1 MKISFIKLP
10 DTDGTIQ
17 VSFDGGVTFSDYSI
31 PVIRENGI
39 PLNDDQDYSKIQI
52 KGSASILT
60 NLEVV
65 KNINFENKLMFTLT
79 SEASFGSGDYGYH
92 LSKEEADILNEILNG
107 RALLFVTPTDNYWVN
122 FNYDNQ
128 GWSSWDWENGVY
140 GLGYTHLTD
149 EILNN
154 SKIYIADNYDNSN
167 QVELPITFK
176 FTGAR
181 ATEE

>member
-10 DTDGTIQ
+10 NTDGTIQ

-39 PLNDDQDYSKIQI
+39 PLDDDQDYSKIQI
-52 KGSASILT
+52 KGSASVFT
-60 NLEVV
+60 NLEVL
-65 KNINFENKLMFTLT
+65 KNINFENKLVFTLT

-107 RALLFVTPTDNYWVN
+107 RHLIFATNSDNYVVSL
-122 FNYDNQ
+122 NYNQ
-128 GWSSWDWENGVY
+128 GWNMWDLDNGAY
-140 GLGYTHLTD
+140 GLGYCHLTD

-154 SKIYIADNYDNSN
+154 SKIYIEDENSIAI
-167 QVELPITFK
+167 PIAFK
-176 FTGAR
+176 FNGTR
-181 ATEE
+181 STESI